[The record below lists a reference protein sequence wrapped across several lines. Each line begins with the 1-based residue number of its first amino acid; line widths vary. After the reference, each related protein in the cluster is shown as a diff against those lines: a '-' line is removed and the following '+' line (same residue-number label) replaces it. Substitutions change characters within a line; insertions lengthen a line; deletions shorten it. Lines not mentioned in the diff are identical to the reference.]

1 MLFMGIRFEKTV
13 YSHFPKLW
21 VDSQKADKQESTLIL
36 TLGKKYTGISTNVQL
51 FLKLSLGMNNRFDWK
66 INSVISLL
74 KFCSPVTVN
83 YMALTCPPL

>member
-36 TLGKKYTGISTNVQL
+36 TLGKNIQEFPQMSNY
-51 FLKLSLGMNNRFDWK
+51 SLNLVW
-66 INSVISLL
+66 
-74 KFCSPVTVN
+74 
-83 YMALTCPPL
+83 